1 MPQILE
7 FSFSFITL
15 KFSNHN
21 VFETRMLLKIFD
33 IQLPYKRSYFK
44 PFSLP
49 AKMWSE
55 TMIRPIKKIDRFLN
69 KSNILET
76 GHNIFVLEC

>member
-21 VFETRMLLKIFD
+21 IFETRMLLKIFD
-33 IQLPYKRSYFK
+33 IQLPYKRSYFE
-44 PFSLP
+44 PLSLP
-49 AKMWSE
+49 ARMWSE
-55 TMIRPIKKIDRFLN
+55 TMIRPIKKIGRFLN
-69 KSNILET
+69 KNKIFET
-76 GHNIFVLEC
+76 GLNIFVLEC